1 MTTESLRAFARR
13 QGAADKSGSPG
24 YWHGQKELGRLV
36 TVNVGGKEMVNVEAS
51 LARLAATADP
61 AKGHMAQVNEA
72 QRVMHRGTVTPP
84 ALPPAS
90 PSYQPGTDNS
100 KNATYMQAKTARE
113 VYEAK
118 NAQLEYEERTG
129 KLLRADEV
137 KSHLASKIASMRE
150 AFLQIPSRLVPI
162 LAAETDAAK
171 IHTLLESEIVRAMA
185 LVNEGNDGRP

>member
-1 MTTESLRAFARR
+1 MTTESLRAFANRK
-13 QGAADKSGSPG
+13 GNAVS

-36 TVNVGGKEMVNVEAS
+36 MVDVGGKKMVDVEAS
-51 LARLAATADP
+51 EARIAATADP
-61 AKGHMAQVNEA
+61 AKIHMAQVNEV
-72 QRVMHRGTVTPP
+72 QRVIHRGTVTPP
-84 ALPPAS
+84 PLTQAPA
-90 PSYQPGTDNS
+90 SYQPGTDNS

-171 IHTLLESEIVRAMA
+171 IHTLLEAEIVRAMA
-185 LVNEGNDGRP
+185 LVNEGTDGRP

>member
-1 MTTESLRAFARR
+1 
-13 QGAADKSGSPG
+13 
-24 YWHGQKELGRLV
+24 
-36 TVNVGGKEMVNVEAS
+36 
-51 LARLAATADP
+51 
-61 AKGHMAQVNEA
+61 
-72 QRVMHRGTVTPP
+72 
-84 ALPPAS
+84 
-90 PSYQPGTDNS
+90 
-100 KNATYMQAKTARE
+100 MQAKTARE

-171 IHTLLESEIVRAMA
+171 IHTLLEAEIVRAMA
-185 LVNEGNDGRP
+185 LVNEGTDGRP

>member
-1 MTTESLRAFARR
+1 MTTESLRAFATR
-13 QGAADKSGSPG
+13 KKNSVS

-36 TVNVGGKEMVNVEAS
+36 MVDVGGKKMVDVEAS
-51 LARLAATADP
+51 EARLAATADP
-61 AKGHMAQVNEA
+61 AKGHMAEVNER

-84 ALPPAS
+84 ALP